1 MSYQD
6 IIVEQVEGR
15 LELTINRPDKLNSL
29 REQTAAEILDALAQ
43 AESDRA
49 IGAVILMGNDKA
61 FCTGIDTSEFKIE
74 DNEYFD
80 FYRKRKRSRK
90 VNLLFRELPAFTKPV
105 ISVVE
110 GFALGGGLE
119 LALVGDLIVAG
130 ANAKF
135 GLPEIRLG
143 LMPGGGGT
151 QTLPRL
157 IGSALAKEMMW
168 TGRRISAQ
176 EASQY
181 RLVNHVTEAGQALE
195 KARELARSI
204 CANAPLSVM
213 LTKSV
218 IDRGVDMALA
228 DGMAAEGD
236 ASFMLYFTQDRNEG
250 LSAFREK
257 RPPVFR
263 GE

>member
-1 MSYQD
+1 
-6 IIVEQVEGR
+6 V
-15 LELTINRPDKLNSL
+15 
-29 REQTAAEILDALAQ
+29 
-43 AESDRA
+43 
-49 IGAVILMGNDKA
+49 GAVILQGSEKA
-61 FCTGIDTSEFKIE
+61 FCTGIDTSEFTIGA
-74 DNEYFD
+74 NEYFD

-90 VNLLFRELPAFTKPV
+90 VNSLFRDVTGFTKPV
-105 ISVVE
+105 ISAVE

-135 GLPEIRLG
+135 GLPEIKLG

-151 QTLPRL
+151 QTLPRR
-157 IGSALAKEMMW
+157 IGPALAKELMW
-168 TGRRISAQ
+168 TGRRITAD
-176 EASQY
+176 EALAY
-181 RLVNHVTEAGQALE
+181 RLVNHVTPAGGALD

-213 LTKSV
+213 FTKSV
-218 IDRGVDMALA
+218 IDRGMDLPLA
-228 DGMAAEGD
+228 EGMAAEGD
-236 ASFMLYFTQDRNEG
+236 VSFMLYFTQDRNEG

-257 RPPVFR
+257 RTPSFK